1 MRKKVLVAGFF
12 DLFHSGHVKFFE
24 NCTKYGDVYV
34 SIGSDENSILN
45 KNKKPIY
52 SEEERLYLV
61 KSCKYVTDATISY
74 NSTDSLSFKEYLHTL
89 KPDFFIINDDGHS
102 QEKEN
107 LCKQLNIEY
116 IILKREPRDGLPI
129 RSSSLIREIDHIP
142 LRLDIVGF
150 YDQLFFNSVI
160 PGSVILANI
169 QPLPVEDRS
178 GMSSSTRKVIRKVF
192 GNRLPTNMNSKE
204 LARCIFAIENPP
216 GSKYISGVVDQL
228 GICLPGINKL
238 YFDNNYWPSQIDSIT
253 DSSILHWL
261 SNHLFLKQTS
271 PRPVN
276 YDVITG
282 NENFDPNL
290 IKQQSALGDKIWED
304 IKNKDLASL
313 SQHVNE
319 VHVTQKTIIP
329 GYESDYIK
337 PIIEDIKS
345 RHYGAKIMGAGGY
358 GYIMILSD
366 NPDKD
371 FIKININKKII

>member
-74 NSTDSLSFKEYLHTL
+74 SCTDSLSFKEYLNTI
-89 KPDFFIINDDGHS
+89 KPDYFIINEDGHS
-102 QEKEN
+102 QEKEY
-107 LCKQLNIEY
+107 LCKQQNVEY
-116 IILKREPRDGLPI
+116 IILKREPRDGLPV
-129 RSSSLIREIDHIP
+129 RSSSLIREVDQVP

-169 QPLPVEDRS
+169 QPFPVEDRS
-178 GMSSSTRKVIRKVF
+178 GMSSSTRKVIHKVF

-238 YFDNNYWPSQIDSIT
+238 YFDNNYWPSKIDSIT
-253 DSSILHWL
+253 DPSTLHWL
-261 SNHLFLKQTS
+261 SKHLFLKQTT
-271 PRPVN
+271 PRPEN

-282 NENFDPNL
+282 NENFDYDL
-290 IKQQSALGDKIWED
+290 IKQQSILGDKIWSD
-304 IKNKDLASL
+304 IKNKDLVRL
-313 SQHVNE
+313 SQHVNQ
-319 VHVTQKTIIP
+319 VHTVQKTIIP
-329 GYESDYIK
+329 GYESKYIK
-337 PIIEDIKS
+337 TIIDETNNK
-345 RHYGAKIMGAGGY
+345 HLGCKIMGAGGY
-358 GYIMILSD
+358 GYIMVVTD
-366 NPDKD
+366 TPTPDL
-371 FIKININKKII
+371 IAININEKR

>member
-34 SIGSDENSILN
+34 SIGSDENSIVN
-45 KNKKPIY
+45 KSKKPIY

-74 NSTDSLSFKEYLHTL
+74 NSTDSLSFKKYLNKL
-89 KPDFFIINDDGHS
+89 NPDYFIINEDGHS

-107 LCKQLNIEY
+107 LCKQLNVEY
-116 IILKREPRDGLPI
+116 IILKREPRDGLPV
-129 RSSSLIREIDHIP
+129 RSSSLIREIDYIP

-169 QPLPVEDRS
+169 HPFPVEDRS
-178 GMSSSTRKVIRKVF
+178 GMSSSTRRVIHKVF
-192 GNRLPTNMNSKE
+192 GNRLPTNMNKKE

-238 YFDNNYWPSQIDSIT
+238 YFNNDYWPSKIDSIT
-253 DSSILHWL
+253 DPSILHWL
-261 SNHLFLKQTS
+261 SNHLFLKKTI
-271 PRPVN
+271 PRPAN

-290 IKQQSALGDKIWED
+290 IKQQSALGDKIWDD

-329 GYESDYIK
+329 GYESKYIK
-337 PIIEDIKS
+337 PIVDETNEK
-345 RHYGAKIMGAGGY
+345 HLGCKIMGAGGY
-358 GYIMILSD
+358 GYVMVVTD
-366 NPDKD
+366 KPTPDLISID
-371 FIKININKKII
+371 INEK